1 MRKINISVSI
11 ENLDELDELF
21 NRIQV
26 QLNELSKSLKELDEL
41 KIQVALES
49 NS

>member
-26 QLNELSKSLKELDEL
+26 QLNELSKSLIELDEL
-41 KIQVALES
+41 KIQVAL
-49 NS
+49 NSD

>member
-1 MRKINISVSI
+1 MRKINLSVSI

-26 QLNELSKSLKELDEL
+26 QLNELSKSLKELDEI
-41 KIQVALES
+41 KIQVAL
-49 NS
+49 NSD

>member
-1 MRKINISVSI
+1 MRKINFSVSI

-41 KIQVALES
+41 KIQVAL
-49 NS
+49 NSD

>member
-26 QLNELSKSLKELDEL
+26 QLNELSKSLKELYEF
-41 KIQVALES
+41 KIQVAL
-49 NS
+49 NSD

>member
-1 MRKINISVSI
+1 MRKINLSVSI

-26 QLNELSKSLKELDEL
+26 QLNELSKSLKELDEI
-41 KIQVALES
+41 KIQVVL
-49 NS
+49 NSD

>member
-1 MRKINISVSI
+1 MRKINFSVSI

>member
-1 MRKINISVSI
+1 MRKINLSVSI

-26 QLNELSKSLKELDEL
+26 QLNELNNSLKELDEI
-41 KIQVALES
+41 KIQVVL
-49 NS
+49 NSD

>member
-41 KIQVALES
+41 KIQVAL
-49 NS
+49 NSD